1 MKTIVSLLLIFLI
14 FFNLSITAEENINHK
29 IPRFVSTKFNESNL
43 RIGASID
50 YPIKL
55 TYFVENFPLKII
67 GEYEL
72 WREVVDIDGNQ
83 GWMKKNLLKN
93 KRYGIIKTT
102 HTQQAQI
109 YNKPKGYII
118 GKIGNRNIVKIKKCF
133 KIWCEVKFNH
143 HSGWI
148 NKSNIWGVD
157 DKEEFNLP
165 FYHLLYVL
173 YWKIK

>member
-55 TYFVENFPLKII
+55 TYFLENFPLKII
-67 GEYEL
+67 GEYEF

-102 HTQQAQI
+102 HNQKAQI
-109 YNKPKGYII
+109 YNKPKGSII
-118 GKIGNRNIVKIKKCF
+118 GKIGNRNIVKINKCF
-133 KIWCEVKFNH
+133 DLWCFISFDKYK
-143 HSGWI
+143 GWI
-148 NKSNIWGVD
+148 NKTNIWGVN
-157 DKEEFNLP
+157 KNENFNMP
-165 FYHLLYVL
+165 FYQLIINL
-173 YWKIK
+173 YWKII